1 MLVRPFEP
9 MDFNYVISGWL
20 KSYRKSDFA
29 GVISNDIYYATYLHT
44 IESLIKSGA
53 DIHVCQDE
61 EGKLLGFICHSVTD
75 DGYAVIHYIYVN
87 KDWRD
92 FDIYHLLQDEVL
104 GITPGFYTFRTK
116 EIYKVL
122 GGWRFAPEI
131 ARRK

>member
-9 MDFNYVISGWL
+9 GDFNYVISGWL

-53 DIHVCQDE
+53 SIHVCQDE

-75 DGYAVIHYIYVN
+75 DGFAVIHYIYVN

-92 FDIYHLLQDEVL
+92 FDIYNLLQDVVL
-104 GITPGFYTFRTK
+104 GISPGFYTFRTK

-122 GGWRFAPEI
+122 AGWRFAPEI